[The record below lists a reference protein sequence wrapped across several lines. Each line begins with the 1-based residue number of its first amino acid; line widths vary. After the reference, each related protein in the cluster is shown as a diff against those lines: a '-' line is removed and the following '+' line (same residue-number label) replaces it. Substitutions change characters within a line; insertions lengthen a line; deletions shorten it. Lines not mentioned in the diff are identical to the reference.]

1 MKAVERRRTLWWYL
15 RHPLTTRWTRVP
27 IIFITVFVAVA
38 LLAEVFRSN
47 WVECRTVDEW
57 FAQTCPTVPRR
68 LLLIRVTAIL
78 GVVTLIVGPI
88 VNSLYRLARYGQ
100 PWETT
105 RHETAVSNI
114 PILAGI
120 AYLLVALIIAWL

>member
-1 MKAVERRRTLWWYL
+1 M
-15 RHPLTTRWTRVP
+15 
-27 IIFITVFVAVA
+27 
-38 LLAEVFRSN
+38 
-47 WVECRTVDEW
+47 
-57 FAQTCPTVPRR
+57 PRR

-88 VNSLYRLARYGQ
+88 INSLYRLFRYGQ